1 MASNI
6 TSLIHTLLKKGRL
19 GKGRTWGWKQNK
31 HPGLDVTFEMS
42 VRHGNADSWN
52 HASRCRKREEPGDW
66 VRVHHPESENR
77 CWSKDQQIELQVW
90 TLRTGGGN
98 SESGTHHRESWERVP
113 STWGGV
119 ITTSDTMMGEWDG
132 DLPGTPDL
140 VMWRWWESHN
150 CLIFNWRQ

>member
-1 MASNI
+1 MAANI
-6 TSLIHTLLKKGRL
+6 TSLILTLLKKGRV

-31 HPGLDVTFEMS
+31 HPGLDVTFEVP

-77 CWSKDQQIELQVW
+77 CWSKDQQTELQVW

-98 SESGTHHRESWERVP
+98 SEAGTHHRESWETVP
-113 STWGGV
+113 STWGGG
-119 ITTSDTMMGEWDG
+119 DHHLRHHDG
-132 DLPGTPDL
+132 W
-140 VMWRWWESHN
+140 VRWWFTRHPGYGNVEMVGKPQ
-150 CLIFNWRQ
+150 LPRF